1 MKLSQIV
8 ALSRDNKS
16 RSWCPVMTNAQL
28 TQFFGAKPSR
38 DLVLQRMNARRSRN
52 MATAGQPLTQNFV
65 YENFKSVASSHWRH
79 TAKFNKD
86 ST

>member
-38 DLVLQRMNARRSRN
+38 DLVLQRMKTRRSRN
-52 MATAGQPLTQNFV
+52 MATAG
-65 YENFKSVASSHWRH
+65 
-79 TAKFNKD
+79 
-86 ST
+86 

>member
-28 TQFFGAKPSR
+28 TQFFGNKPSR
-38 DLVLQRMNARRSRN
+38 DLVIQRMEARRTRN
-52 MATAGQPLTQNFV
+52 I
-65 YENFKSVASSHWRH
+65 VAAS
-79 TAKFNKD
+79 
-86 ST
+86 